1 MTQSERTRSRR
12 PVTGGTAE
20 QNLGELLRQL
30 RTERNLSVRTLAG
43 RTGFSP
49 SFVSQVE
56 LNQASPSIASLER
69 LAAALGVT
77 LGEFFGDSADS
88 ASAIT
93 RAGKRRPLTSWWSR
107 AQIEALTPAR
117 GGWPFETV
125 MITIAARGSSGK
137 RLHAHPGHQFAM
149 VFEGTLQLT
158 LGADIQTLRSGDA
171 VNLEPQTPYR
181 WENSGKTAARIVIVS
196 SRLRR

>member
-1 MTQSERTRSRR
+1 MTQPERARSRR
-12 PVTGGTAE
+12 PVAGGKAE
-20 QNLGELLRQL
+20 QNLGDLLRQL

-56 LNQASPSIASLER
+56 LNQASPSIASLDR
-69 LAAALGVT
+69 LATALGVT
-77 LGEFFGDSADS
+77 LAEFFGDPDDGAP
-88 ASAIT
+88 AIT
-93 RAGKRRPLTSWWSR
+93 RAGRRRPLTSWWSR

-125 MITIAARGSSGK
+125 MIMIAAGGSSGK
-137 RLHAHPGHQFAM
+137 RLHAHPGHQFAI
-149 VFEGTLQLT
+149 VFEGALQLT
-158 LGADIQTLRSGDA
+158 LATEVQTLRSGDA
-171 VNLEPQTPYR
+171 VNLNPQTLHR
-181 WENSGKTAARIVIVS
+181 WENSGKTAARIIIVS